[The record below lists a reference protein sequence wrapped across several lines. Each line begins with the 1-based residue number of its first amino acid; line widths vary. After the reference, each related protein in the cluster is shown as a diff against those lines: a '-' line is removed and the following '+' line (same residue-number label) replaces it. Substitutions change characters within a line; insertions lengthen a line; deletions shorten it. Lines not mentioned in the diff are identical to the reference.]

1 MKLLNIGLIISPMF
15 FLNGCLDKSN
25 IYTIKECIDSIPRLT
40 PDDAVI
46 PKSSFNP
53 NLSLI
58 CYYDA
63 LINTIYFETQNKKG
77 NFKIKSHGEL
87 VTFHPHNLDSIFFLY
102 NDTVALY
109 NSSGK
114 LLKTMY
120 YKRKFEYNGINF
132 KIGKTM
138 IDFPNIAYDNQR
150 GILFLPCTNY
160 ETNWWD
166 LEYFK
171 RSMLLVGLE
180 IKTGNVVYYPL
191 IKYPIEYSTNFYGE
205 SFNFFYTL
213 KNNNELYI
221 SYNALPDVFKYCL
234 AKSPIDVEK
243 ISLTNLKEAPQYDK
257 KYNEDLNMVLQYQ
270 KRIDTY
276 WKIIYDPYKKV
287 FYRFHTQ
294 PTNNEIQKKHGSYQ
308 SNFDVI
314 LIIYNEK
321 FEELKRL
328 NLGDS
333 VNHYGSFV
341 SYKGI
346 HIKMYKP
353 SPNYEYFKII
363 SISN

>member
-1 MKLLNIGLIISPMF
+1 M
-15 FLNGCLDKSN
+15 
-25 IYTIKECIDSIPRLT
+25 
-40 PDDAVI
+40 
-46 PKSSFNP
+46 
-53 NLSLI
+53 
-58 CYYDA
+58 
-63 LINTIYFETQNKKG
+63 
-77 NFKIKSHGEL
+77 
-87 VTFHPHNLDSIFFLY
+87 
-102 NDTVALY
+102 
-109 NSSGK
+109 
-114 LLKTMY
+114 
-120 YKRKFEYNGINF
+120 
-132 KIGKTM
+132 
-138 IDFPNIAYDNQR
+138 
-150 GILFLPCTNY
+150 
-160 ETNWWD
+160 
-166 LEYFK
+166 
-171 RSMLLVGLE
+171 
-180 IKTGNVVYYPL
+180 
-191 IKYPIEYSTNFYGE
+191 
-205 SFNFFYTL
+205 
-213 KNNNELYI
+213 
-221 SYNALPDVFKYCL
+221 

-243 ISLTNLKEAPQYDK
+243 ISLTNLKEAPQYDR

-346 HIKMYKP
+346 HLKMYKP